1 MSIDKD
7 KKQRYEG
14 EIHALKGKV
23 DEVNRKIKYLESKQD
38 DNENLNTLLIASFF
52 LDLVSIYC
60 AMTDLSLN
68 LLGYKN
74 ESYLDM
80 GRKSLYKALILMEG
94 VVSSAID
101 IPLNEN
107 YELLNALRDFPDR
120 ESLKLVRKI
129 GYTISL
135 LEDRYG
141 ANSKWKWSF
150 VEIEGR
156 YSVIAKN
163 LFNFRRYQEKNDP
176 NIEGFDDR
184 YDYMLLIKDL
194 LLKSSNRYREK
205 YELTNHSPEDMKKA
219 IDFLRALK
227 RIHILFKEHNEVQSV
242 SKRIELW
249 AQKLEAD
256 MLTQEKQLKKQM
268 LSSMGKEKKG

>member
-1 MSIDKD
+1 MAIEKE
-7 KKQRYEG
+7 KKQRFDR
-14 EIHALKGKV
+14 EIHLLKGKV
-23 DEVNRKIKYLESKQD
+23 DEVNRKIKYLESKHD
-38 DNENLNTLLIASFF
+38 DNENLNTLSIASFF
-52 LDLVSIYC
+52 LDLVTIYC
-60 AMTDLSLN
+60 AMTDLSLS

-74 ESYLDM
+74 ESYLDT

-94 VVSSAID
+94 VVSNAID

-107 YELLNALRDFPDR
+107 YELLNALEGFAEKEQLR
-120 ESLKLVRKI
+120 LVRKI

-141 ANSKWKWSF
+141 TNSKWKWSF

-156 YSVIAKN
+156 YAVITKN
-163 LFNFRRYQEKNDP
+163 LFNFRRYQEKNNP
-176 NIEGFDDR
+176 NIEGFDER

-227 RIHILFKEHNEVQSV
+227 RIHILFKENSEVQNV
-242 SKRIELW
+242 SKRMELW
-249 AQKLEAD
+249 SQKLEAD
-256 MLTQEKQLKKQM
+256 MAMHEKQVKKQM
-268 LSSMGKEKKG
+268 ISSSGKEKKE

>member
-1 MSIDKD
+1 MATERDN
-7 KKQRYEG
+7 KQKFDT
-14 EIHALKGKV
+14 EIHLMKGKI
-23 DEVNRKIKYLESKQD
+23 DEINRKIKYLESKHD
-38 DNENLNTLLIASFF
+38 DNENLNTLQIASFYI
-52 LDLVSIYC
+52 DLVSIYC

-80 GRKSLYKALILMEG
+80 GRKSMYKALILMEG
-94 VVSSAID
+94 VVSNAID

-107 YELLNALRDFPDR
+107 YELLSTLEDFSDNDRLR
-120 ESLKLVRKI
+120 LIRKI

-135 LEDRYG
+135 LKDRYG
-141 ANSKWKWSF
+141 EKSKWKWSF

-156 YSVIAKN
+156 YAVVAKN
-163 LFNFRRYQEKNDP
+163 FFNFRRYQQKNNP

-184 YDYMLLIKDL
+184 YDYLLLVKDL
-194 LLKSSNRYREK
+194 LTMSSNRYREK

-227 RIHILFKEHNEVQSV
+227 RIHILFKENNDVQSV
-242 SKRIELW
+242 TKRVELW
-249 AQKLEAD
+249 SQKLEAD
-256 MLTQEKQLKKQM
+256 IKLQEKQMKKQM
-268 LSSMGKEKKG
+268 LSSISKEKKS